1 MSSNN
6 SPLILLVEDNQ
17 AIYKLIEFKLKK
29 DGFRFQHRVNGKEG
43 LEAVKELQP
52 DLVIL
57 DVMLP
62 SMNGFE
68 ILRQIRED
76 EDTRQT
82 KVIMLTSKNR
92 MEDLEKGFDMQV
104 EDYMDKP
111 FKPQELIMRV
121 NKVLGL

>member
-1 MSSNN
+1 MSPKKD
-6 SPLILLVEDNQ
+6 PLILLVEDNP
-17 AIYKLIEFKLKK
+17 AIYKLITFKLKK
-29 DGFRFQHRVNGKEG
+29 SGFRLEHRENGKEG
-43 LEAVKELQP
+43 FEAVKELKP

-68 ILRQIRED
+68 ILRQIRES
-76 EDTRQT
+76 EDIKHT

-92 MEDLEKGFDMQV
+92 TEDLEKGFNLEV

-111 FKPQELIMRV
+111 FKPQELVMRI
-121 NKVLGL
+121 NKVLG

>member
-1 MSSNN
+1 MDN
-6 SPLILLVEDNQ
+6 PLILLIEDNPV
-17 AIYKLIEFKLKK
+17 IIKLVSYKLKK
-29 DGFRFQHRVNGKEG
+29 IGYRFEHRDNGKDG
-43 LEAVKELQP
+43 LDAVKELQP

-68 ILRQIRED
+68 ILRQIRSD
-76 EDTRQT
+76 EKVSNT

-92 MEDLEKGFDMQV
+92 TEDLEKGFSMNV

-111 FKPQELIMRV
+111 FKPAELELRIK
-121 NKVLGL
+121 KVLN

>member
-1 MSSNN
+1 MDK
-6 SPLILLVEDNQ
+6 PLILLIEDSPV
-17 AIYKLIEFKLKK
+17 IIKLVSYKLKK
-29 DGFRFQHRVNGKEG
+29 IGYRFEHRDNGKDG
-43 LEAVKELQP
+43 LDAVKQLQP

-68 ILRQIRED
+68 ILRQIRSD
-76 EDTRQT
+76 EKVSGT

-92 MEDLEKGFDMQV
+92 TEDLEKGFSLNV

-111 FKPQELIMRV
+111 FKPAELELRIK
-121 NKVLGL
+121 KVLD

>member
-1 MSSNN
+1 MDN
-6 SPLILLVEDNQ
+6 PLILLIEDNPV
-17 AIYKLIEFKLKK
+17 IIKLVSYKLKK
-29 DGFRFQHRVNGKEG
+29 IGYRFEHRDNGKDG
-43 LEAVKELQP
+43 LDAVKDLRP

-68 ILRQIRED
+68 ILRQIRSD
-76 EDTRQT
+76 EKVRGT

-92 MEDLEKGFDMQV
+92 TEDLEKGFSLDV

-111 FKPQELIMRV
+111 FKPAELELRIK
-121 NKVLGL
+121 KVLS